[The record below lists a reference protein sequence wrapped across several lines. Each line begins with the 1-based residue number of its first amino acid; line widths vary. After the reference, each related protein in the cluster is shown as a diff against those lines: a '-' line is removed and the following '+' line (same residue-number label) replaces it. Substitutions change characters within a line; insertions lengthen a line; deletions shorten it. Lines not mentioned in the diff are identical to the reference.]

1 MDKEQHEV
9 EQDEQHN
16 MELWRGEV
24 NSNLRDITKT
34 LAEVNAVIG
43 RLPTRPEVE
52 AMLAQRVHVDV
63 FRAEISGL
71 QADIAALKASPGK
84 VRDWLSF
91 GIGGGLG
98 CLSLIVSVLSLTL
111 FFLVATHVIGH

>member
-1 MDKEQHEV
+1 MEKEQHEV
-9 EQDEQHN
+9 EQDAQQA
-16 MELWRGEV
+16 MEIWRGEV
-24 NSNLRDITKT
+24 NTNLREITKT

-43 RLPTRPEVE
+43 RLPTRAEVE

-63 FRAEISGL
+63 FRTEI
-71 QADIAALKASPGK
+71 QAIHEDIAALKASPGK

-98 CLSLIVSVLSLTL
+98 CLSLLISLLSLIL
-111 FFLVATHVIGH
+111 FFLVAIHVIR

>member
-1 MDKEQHEV
+1 MDERHET

-16 MELWRGEV
+16 MELWRSEV
-24 NSNLRDITKT
+24 NNSLRDMTKS
-34 LAEVNAVIG
+34 LAEVSAIIG
-43 RLPTRPEVE
+43 RLPTRAEVE
-52 AMLAQRVHVDV
+52 AMLSQRVHVDV
-63 FRAEISGL
+63 FRTEIKAI
-71 QADIAALKASPGK
+71 QEDIVALKASPGK

-111 FFLVATHVIGH
+111 FFLVATHVIH